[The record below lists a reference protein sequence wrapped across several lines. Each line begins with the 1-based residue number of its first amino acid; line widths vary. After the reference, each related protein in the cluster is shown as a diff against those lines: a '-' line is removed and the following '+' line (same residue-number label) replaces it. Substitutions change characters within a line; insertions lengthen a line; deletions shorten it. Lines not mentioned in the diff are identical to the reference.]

1 MGCPSF
7 GRREVTAPEDSLQ
20 PLGWSRPA
28 LAVQGCQLTFGAAL
42 VGGLVIPA
50 RKSPGAR
57 PEQGELQG
65 GRGRWLA
72 RRAGARPAPNI
83 ASLVRRWNEPPECAR
98 VSTLDGIPGWN
109 PSMDTLGKRVLTVG
123 LLSVLA
129 CYLLSVILASLD
141 RIKSVDPAAPKTVV
155 GGPTRPSK

>member
-1 MGCPSF
+1 M
-7 GRREVTAPEDSLQ
+7 
-20 PLGWSRPA
+20 
-28 LAVQGCQLTFGAAL
+28 GAA
-42 VGGLVIPA
+42 V
-50 RKSPGAR
+50 R
-57 PEQGELQG
+57 
-65 GRGRWLA
+65 
-72 RRAGARPAPNI
+72 RRAL
-83 ASLVRRWNEPPECAR
+83 SWNEPPECAR

-155 GGPTRPSK
+155 GGQTRPSK